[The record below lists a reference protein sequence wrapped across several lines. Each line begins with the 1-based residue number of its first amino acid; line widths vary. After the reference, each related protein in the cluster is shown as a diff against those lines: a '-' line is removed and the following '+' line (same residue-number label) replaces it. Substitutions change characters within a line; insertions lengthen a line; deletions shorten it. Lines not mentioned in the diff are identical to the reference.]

1 MPVQVAPIVATALMT
16 GGLFGKKRGGGDAA
30 LQAALR
36 EFSQLQAPTVEQ
48 MKVKL
53 EELVQQGVI
62 EPAQAEAILLDGS
75 AFEDI
80 STDPRIR
87 GAQMQALLGLQE
99 VASDGI
105 TPIEKAAMREI
116 QDNLE
121 TTSRGDQLAIMEN
134 RKARGLY
141 GSGDEYAQRMLASQM
156 AATRASREGL
166 QTAADA
172 RKRSLE
178 ALMQTGQLSGQIR
191 GQDYDQAARK
201 AAALDEIRRFN
212 TSNRQ
217 AVVNANVDRRN
228 AATAV
233 NLQEKQRVADANINN
248 RNQNRVRDADLV
260 QRDFENKMNIA
271 RGKSGQLTSMAQLDE
286 ERRRGDEAYRAALLG
301 AGGQILSTWKP

>member
-1 MPVQVAPIVATALMT
+1 
-16 GGLFGKKRGGGDAA
+16 
-30 LQAALR
+30 
-36 EFSQLQAPTVEQ
+36 
-48 MKVKL
+48 
-53 EELVQQGVI
+53 
-62 EPAQAEAILLDGS
+62 
-75 AFEDI
+75 
-80 STDPRIR
+80 
-87 GAQMQALLGLQE
+87 
-99 VASDGI
+99 
-105 TPIEKAAMREI
+105 
-116 QDNLE
+116 LE